1 MQMPRLNRML
11 GVSQQPHPIKALQ
24 IGEGNFIRCFVDW
37 MIHRLNEKGLFEG
50 SILVTQP
57 RPNGAAKLKVLQEQE
72 GLFTLIERGILD
84 GEVVDRRETV
94 SSIAACLDP
103 YAEWEQFLQL
113 AEQASLEFIF
123 SNTTEAGIAFKEEEL
138 DWSKPMYSY
147 PSKLTAFLFR
157 RYQKLGSDKGIVVI
171 PCELLPR
178 PGDALLEIV
187 LQHAEAWQLGEDFAD
202 YLQTSCM
209 FVNSL
214 VDRIVTGYPSDAEAL
229 QQELGYEDQM
239 LSVTEP
245 YYQWVIENKGDLA
258 ERLPLQ
264 QAGLNVEW
272 VQDLQPY
279 GLRKVRILNGSHTF
293 AVPIAFMLGHDIVR
307 DAVADSRV
315 TGPLLHYL
323 QHVVLP
329 VLPFPEAEGQQY
341 IEQTLERFGNPFI
354 DHKLLDI
361 ALNSISKLQT
371 RLLSTLQDYALLKGE
386 IPSSLPLSLAY
397 FIRFH
402 MCIKQDGAWV
412 GVRAFGDRVEAYQ
425 LRDAEQ
431 ALAAFAE
438 LWQQYYSAAS
448 ALAWVKQ
455 VCSSVGIWEKPL
467 DKILPQP
474 LFEQLCQE
482 IAANLELILESEGG
496 KANDFIYQNS

>member
-1 MQMPRLNRML
+1 MQMPRLNRTL
-11 GVSQQPHPIKALQ
+11 GVTEQPHPIKALQ

-57 RPNGAAKLKVLQEQE
+57 RPSGAAKLKVLQEQD
-72 GLFTLIERGILD
+72 GLFTFIERGILD
-84 GEVVDRRETV
+84 GKVVDRREIV

-113 AEQASLEFIF
+113 AEQTSLEFIF
-123 SNTTEAGIAFKEEEL
+123 SNTTEAGITFKEEEL
-138 DWSKPMYSY
+138 DWNKPMHSY
-147 PSKLTAFLFR
+147 PGKLTAFLFR
-157 RYQKLGSDKGIVVI
+157 RFQKLGRDKGIVVI
-171 PCELLPR
+171 PSELLPM

-187 LQHAEAWQLGEDFAD
+187 LKHVEAWQLGEDFAD
-202 YLQTSCM
+202 YIQFSCT

-214 VDRIVTGYPSDAEAL
+214 VDRIVTGYPSDAEVL
-229 QQELGYEDQM
+229 QQELGYEDQ
-239 LSVTEP
+239 LLAVTEP
-245 YYQWVIENKGDLA
+245 YYQWVIENEGDLA
-258 ERLPLQ
+258 ERLPLK

-272 VQDLQPY
+272 VDDLQPY

-307 DAVADSRV
+307 DAIADSRIAE
-315 TGPLLHYL
+315 PLLNYL
-323 QHVVLP
+323 HQVVLP
-329 VLPFPEAEGQQY
+329 VLPFPKAESQHY

-361 ALNSISKLQT
+361 TLNSISKLQT
-371 RLLSTLQDYALLKGE
+371 RLLSTLQEYAQLKGE
-386 IPSSLPLSLAY
+386 IPSSMPLSLAY

-402 MCIKQDGAWV
+402 MCFKQDGAWV
-412 GVRAFGDRVEAYQ
+412 GVRAVGDRVEEYQ
-425 LRDAEQ
+425 LRDEEP

-438 LWQQYYSAAS
+438 LWQHYSSAAS
-448 ALAWVKQ
+448 AMEWVKQ
-455 VCSSVGIWEKPL
+455 VFSSDGIWEKPL
-467 DKILPQP
+467 DKILTQP
-474 LFEQLCQE
+474 MFEQLCQE